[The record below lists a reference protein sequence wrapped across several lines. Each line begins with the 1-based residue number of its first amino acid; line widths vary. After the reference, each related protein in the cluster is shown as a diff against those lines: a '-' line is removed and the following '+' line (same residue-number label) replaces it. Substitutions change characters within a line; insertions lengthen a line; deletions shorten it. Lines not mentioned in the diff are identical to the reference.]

1 MNKNSIII
9 NIARGPIIN
18 EEALYIAL
26 SKKIIRGAIIDV
38 WYQYPKGDN
47 KNKLW
52 PSKFPLH
59 KLENIKMSAHLSAW
73 TDELWQRR
81 FNVITQNL
89 ENLRNRKK
97 LINIVNNSK

>member
-1 MNKNSIII
+1 M
-9 NIARGPIIN
+9 
-18 EEALYIAL
+18 
-26 SKKIIRGAIIDV
+26 
-38 WYQYPKGDN
+38 
-47 KNKLW
+47 KLW

-73 TDELWQRR
+73 TDELWKRR